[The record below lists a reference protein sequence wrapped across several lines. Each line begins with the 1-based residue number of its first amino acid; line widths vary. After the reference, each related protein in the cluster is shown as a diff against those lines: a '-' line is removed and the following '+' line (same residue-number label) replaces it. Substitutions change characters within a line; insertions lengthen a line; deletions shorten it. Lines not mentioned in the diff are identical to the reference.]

1 MDRIRVIHHH
11 EDERW
16 WAESPDVPEWFAAA
30 DTYLEARRLAEEG
43 IRFAFDRDDVVSS
56 TSCLTA
62 RPLRPLSPTARGR
75 RRYLRIFRGDLLG

>member
-43 IRFAFDRDDVVSS
+43 IRFALDRDDVVIEHFVPDG
-56 TSCLTA
+56 A
-62 RPLRPLSPTARGR
+62 AAEAA
-75 RRYLRIFRGDLLG
+75 